1 MSARIVFIDC
11 NDQLR
16 PVFDAVARRDDP
28 PIHVNAAPFTSEDLP
43 CSMAATFALLTIP
56 ICRPMSS
63 LGKDLRHIIFLGTG
77 PQSYMDVEALRQR
90 GVTVHAIKGYGDT
103 AVAEHAVAL
112 MFACARD
119 LARMD
124 RDIRGGGWRP
134 REGVQLKG
142 KRLGII
148 GLGGIGVE
156 VARIARGVGME
167 VLAWNRTPRP
177 DEALMAIEDLLK
189 AADVVSLHLALSE
202 ETRNFLDDGRLAT
215 MKRGAILINTARGAL
230 VDEEALTAALNEGH
244 IARAG
249 LDVFAL
255 EPLRADHPLAKL
267 DNVTLSAHS
276 GFRTYEAS
284 ATLLGRALDIV
295 RGLAARRSSAYGS
308 DAVGG
313 KPMRLVDG
321 DLDKGSAS

>member
-43 CSMAATFALLTIP
+43 RLLDGCD
-56 ICRPMSS
+56 ICIVDHSYMPTDVVARC
-63 LGKDLRHIIFLGTG
+63 KDLRHIVFLGTG
-77 PQSYMDVEALRQR
+77 PQSYMDVEALRLR
-90 GVTVHAIKGYGDT
+90 GVMVHAIKGYGDT
-103 AVAEHAVAL
+103 AVAEHSVAL

-124 RDIRGGGWRP
+124 RDIRGGAWRP
-134 REGVQLKG
+134 REGVQLRG
-142 KRLGII
+142 KRLGVI

-255 EPLRADHPLAKL
+255 EPLRADHPLARL
-267 DNVTLSAHS
+267 DSVTLSAHS

-295 RGLAARRSSAYGS
+295 RGLAARRSS
-308 DAVGG
+308 
-313 KPMRLVDG
+313 P
-321 DLDKGSAS
+321 